1 MQNQIYSDSNS
12 NSNSNSNSEN
22 HTGHVS
28 LRRYIRSAGL
38 FEHEHLSPG
47 VSNHVWLLSTSRTRR
62 MQIKP
67 TVSAGESPNG
77 ALRHSIVRP
86 DPRIT
91 AELIS
96 SVHRAHG

>member
-1 MQNQIYSDSNS
+1 MQNQIYSNS
-12 NSNSNSNSEN
+12 NSNSNSDSDSDSDSDSEN
-22 HTGHVS
+22 RTRHVS

-47 VSNHVWLLSTSRTRR
+47 VSNHVWLLSTSPTRR

-67 TVSAGESPNG
+67 TVSAGESPSG
-77 ALRHSIVRP
+77 ALRHSIVRL
-86 DPRIT
+86 DPRVT

-96 SVHRAHG
+96 